1 MVYILKRSALLL
13 GLFFSLRAHAT
24 CPPIV
29 PCKPDGIASTI
40 SGSNA
45 DTKMQQMVADIQTSS
60 QEVAAS
66 IVDMGSAISV
76 ANSRANKDLIAVMM
90 KLSDSDLERKMAVDK
105 ALQSANMAHEAQL
118 AEREYQQS
126 VSVVSKNDT
135 PQEVSLILETL
146 RDYPDMSVPEVVTL
160 LSIGYDENPEGKIL
174 VPIKSAEGI
183 CSSDQIKEEGRCSIP
198 QKVYPSK
205 KLHAFFNQCSIE
217 KRSIL
222 AKEKSEKSKR
232 LGSGMANVKTAEAA
246 ATTDSIGALSSRLQ
260 NQSHLSCSPSNFK
273 AKLCRQDLSREDYQE
288 KIALGEIIPN
298 GSISATN
305 FSSPTI
311 TSGEG
316 YLGGDIEAMSDDLR
330 IASLDRT
337 ELQDNPSQRVV
348 PIHHTYRNAN
358 QVKAASDFIDNLVGD
373 DLVSNLPASDRRR
386 VSHAEFQARYLN
398 RMAALSTSRMVLT
411 QSMTMRVGD
420 KMSDIIN
427 AGTLGDQ
434 QFYALNFDSP
444 ANKESVLGAGSL
456 DMLKD
461 RVAKVTGSMQLPSA
475 ASGDGS
481 ANPNMVVNPST
492 GEPTDRIL
500 DSLNVQMEIMM
511 QEVLLNDQMIVMEA
525 ISLSQRSNS
534 SSTLNK
540 LNGLRNGSK

>member
-13 GLFFSLRAHAT
+13 GLFFSLKAHAT

-135 PQEVSLILETL
+135 QQEVSLILETL

-246 ATTDSIGALSSRLQ
+246 ATTDSIGAVSSRLQ

-500 DSLNVQMEIMM
+500 DSLNVQMELMM
-511 QEVLLNDQMIVMEA
+511 QEVLLNDQMIMMEA